1 MFDKLFHFLK
11 GYVIIEVY
19 GSDLERFL
27 NICVRRKLD
36 ISNAQRNADG
46 TITLHISASDFRQL
60 RPVAFKTKTR
70 VRILEKYG
78 LHNIRKS
85 YKKFYGFA
93 SGIAFAIL
101 FFALTSQYIWV
112 VEINGVYYSD
122 YEQIAEILASDGIY
136 TGAKKKNIKEK
147 AIIKQN
153 LVNATD
159 TISWAWVYIEGAK
172 ARVEIYEKN
181 LPSIP
186 MRSNEPC
193 DIVAARDGFVEQ
205 ITTISGND
213 LVQSGTAVEQGD
225 IIISGKVPVFKPYDE
240 EERYIY
246 VPSEGIVQATT
257 THKLSGRYSLLQ
269 KTEVPTGRESRFV
282 SFEIFGKLF
291 YLFGMDTP
299 EFESYK
305 TSYRRHELNL
315 PFWGYSGL
323 CITEKICAE
332 TQVKEYAVS
341 SEEAVE
347 IAKNDLEEKI
357 AKELLSNAKL
367 INSEIDC
374 KNIDDATIEV
384 TLTMTV
390 SEDIG
395 IKQPIN
401 ENPNKQEE

>member
-11 GYVIIEVY
+11 GYVIIKIY

-36 ISNAQRNADG
+36 VCNAERNADG
-46 TITLHISASDFRQL
+46 TITLHISASDFCRI
-60 RPVAFKTKTR
+60 RPIAFKTKTK

-78 LHNIRKS
+78 LHNIRKG

-93 SGIAFAIL
+93 AGIAFAIL

-122 YEQIAEILASDGIY
+122 YEQITKILADDGIH

-153 LVNATD
+153 LVNDTD

-186 MRSNEPC
+186 MLSNEPC

-213 LVQSGTAVEQGD
+213 LVQSGTSVQQGD
-225 IIISGKVPVFKPYDE
+225 VIISGKVPVFKPYDE

-269 KTEVPTGRESRFV
+269 KTEVPTGRKSRFI

-299 EFESYK
+299 DFESCK
-305 TSYRRHELNL
+305 ITYRRHELNL

-323 CITEKICAE
+323 CITEKICEE
-332 TQVKEYAVS
+332 TQVKEYFVS

-367 INSEIDC
+367 IKSEIDC
-374 KNIDDATIEV
+374 KNIDDNTIEV
-384 TLTMTV
+384 MLTMTV

-395 IKQPIN
+395 VKQPIN
-401 ENPNKQEE
+401 ENANKQEE